1 MPTEGCSPCS
11 TAFGAADAL
20 PAMMAVNGAQKMRGA
35 LGAFP
40 TGVTV
45 VTAYT
50 PSGQR
55 SGVTVNSFSSVS
67 LDPPMVLWCLSR
79 TAPSGAIFLEATH
92 FAVHV
97 LSQGQ
102 EHLARRFCAPVRNRF
117 EGLELLEGAGG
128 APIFGGVSALFE
140 CSRRHVYEGG
150 DHVIFVGEVLRYHHS
165 AYPPLVFHDS
175 RYGALR
181 EMVNS

>member
-1 MPTEGCSPCS
+1 
-11 TAFGAADAL
+11 
-20 PAMMAVNGAQKMRGA
+20 MMAVNGTQKLRQA

-45 VTAYT
+45 VTAHT

-67 LDPPMVLWCLSR
+67 LDPPLVLWCLSR
-79 TAPSGAIFLEATH
+79 TAPSRASFLDATH

-97 LSQGQ
+97 LSQEQ

-117 EGLELLEGAGG
+117 EGLDLLEGAGG
-128 APIFGGVSALFE
+128 APIFSGVSALFE
-140 CSRRHVYEGG
+140 CHRRHVYEGG
-150 DHVIFVGEVLRYHHS
+150 DHIIFVGEVLRYHHS
-165 AYPPLVFHDS
+165 VHPPLVFHES
-175 RYGALR
+175 RYGALQ
-181 EMVNS
+181 ETVTS